1 MVVESR
7 QRNQIIPGS
16 SSPTKLDFGSGS
28 GSRSPVTT
36 GSRSRH
42 QALGYNAMSPFAW
55 AEAEE
60 KKRNPTGVGNKRL
73 KQLSS
78 TQGTVK
84 VITAAFISL
93 ILVVCNLTCLQ
104 LESCLTEKQRSRYQS
119 FSTFLNYMSSYSS
132 SLVAGLNVP

>member
-1 MVVESR
+1 MAIESR
-7 QRNQIIPGS
+7 QRNQIKS
-16 SSPTKLDFGSGS
+16 ANNSPTKLDFGSGS
-28 GSRSPVTT
+28 GSRSPLTT

-42 QALGYNAMSPFAW
+42 QALGYNSMSPFAW

-60 KKRNPTGVGNKRL
+60 TKRNASVVNKRP

-78 TQGTVK
+78 KEGIVK
-84 VITAAFISL
+84 AIKIVLISA
-93 ILVVCNLTCLQ
+93 ILVVCSLPCLQ
-104 LESCLTEKQRSRYQS
+104 LESDLTEKQRSRYQS

>member
-60 KKRNPTGVGNKRL
+60 KKRNASVGNKRL

-84 VITAAFISL
+84 VITAALITL
-93 ILVVCNLTCLQ
+93 ILAVCNLSCLQ
-104 LESCLTEKQRSRYQS
+104 LESYLTEKQRSRYQS

-132 SLVAGLNVP
+132 SLVAGSNVP